1 MRENM
6 LKTQQVLLENRCHT
20 DISLTQEGVC
30 VCVHMRVDDRSSGKN
45 LLR

>member
-20 DISLTQEGVC
+20 DISLTQEGVGVC
-30 VCVHMRVDDRSSGKN
+30 VCMCVWMTEVLVKIC
-45 LLR
+45 